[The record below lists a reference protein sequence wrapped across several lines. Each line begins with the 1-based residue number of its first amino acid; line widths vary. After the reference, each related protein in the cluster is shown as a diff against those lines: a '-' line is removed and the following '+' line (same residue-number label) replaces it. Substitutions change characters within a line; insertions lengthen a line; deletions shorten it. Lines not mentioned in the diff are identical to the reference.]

1 MLAWDGSDLGTL
13 SKYLLIA
20 TIKYRD
26 FTYWKFR
33 LHGDIH
39 YCMSRLVSTKDK
51 GSHQCIID
59 ESKVIFGLPKLG
71 THRIRYQ
78 GKNYLLSKVPMA
90 NDYTVQT
97 EFEIGKIPDLDTCLA
112 QYPDIKYKMQN
123 LMAFWDIMGIK
134 ATDNCAIL
142 RNFGTE
148 MNPIWSPVGFKEIS
162 INPREFGHFSKTM
175 IRRWFSEMSISQATL
190 RLIDVTNSD
199 RFFERQIDIRQQ
211 LQDIIKRID
220 PKVLHL
226 SSEIIRRLINRVS
239 GVI

>member
-20 TIKYRD
+20 TIKYQG

-33 LHGDIH
+33 LHGNIH
-39 YCMSRLVSTKDK
+39 YCMSRVVSTKDK

-59 ESKVIFGLPKLG
+59 ESKAVFGLPKLG
-71 THRIRYQ
+71 THRLKYE
-78 GKNYLLSKVPMA
+78 GKNYVLSKVPMI
-90 NDYTVQT
+90 NDYTIQT
-97 EFEIGKIPDLDTCLA
+97 EFQIGKIPNLLECLR
-112 QYPDIKYKMQN
+112 QYPDIKCKMQI

-134 ATDNCAIL
+134 ATDNCAII

-148 MNPIWSPVGFKEIS
+148 MSPIWSPVGFKEVS

-175 IRRWFSEMSISQATL
+175 INRWFSEMSISQATL
-190 RLIDVTNSD
+190 KLVGAVNSD
-199 RFFERQIDIRQQ
+199 QFFERQIVIRQQ

-220 PKVLHL
+220 PKALHL